1 MSNQQSD
8 TPARQSG
15 VAAPPAENST
25 AEAHALAQGALER
38 VSLPVAG
45 MHCAS
50 CAGRIERNLQK
61 SQGVRKANVNFATG
75 RATVEYDPGECG
87 VRDAI

>member
-1 MSNQQSD
+1 MSKDPSE
-8 TPARQSG
+8 TRGSQSG
-15 VAAPPAENST
+15 VAAAPADSS
-25 AEAHALAQGALER
+25 AAAAHALAQGALER

-61 SQGVRKANVNFATG
+61 SLGVR
-75 RATVEYDPGECG
+75 
-87 VRDAI
+87 